1 MSVGIG
7 FACVKHCA
15 RGFNLVMEGLEGLV
29 RLFGRTGE
37 QQLQMDVQLHHQQL
51 CEYGATV
58 KYMCVKEVL
67 NRLIYPMIYD
77 FKEDLILHH
86 LDVQLQEQE
95 NCVMWLF

>member
-37 QQLQMDVQLHHQQL
+37 QQLQMDVQL
-51 CEYGATV
+51 
-58 KYMCVKEVL
+58 
-67 NRLIYPMIYD
+67 
-77 FKEDLILHH
+77 
-86 LDVQLQEQE
+86 QLQLQDEMMMQFKL
-95 NCVMWLF
+95 LFLEMMSTPTNKLATYFGDDKPTSRCIFLDNPL